1 MASLLPDYEYDIFI
15 SYRQKDNKGDN
26 WVTLFVDALKTELDK
41 TFKDDVSVYFDINP
55 HDGILDTH
63 DVSASLSQ
71 KLKCLIFIPVISR
84 TYCDPGSFA
93 WRNEFIEFV
102 KQAADDRIGLKVTL
116 PDNNVASRVLP
127 VVIHDLETSDI
138 KSCETLLEGSLRGI
152 EFIYREPGVNRPLT
166 RSDPEERNMNGTLYR
181 NQINRVANAVKE
193 IISGLKSAY
202 QEKKNTPDSL
212 AIAEKVPVPEK
223 SIIVLPFKNISA
235 DPDQDYFSDGLT
247 EEVISD
253 LSNIP
258 ELLVISRISAMTVK
272 GNGSTIKEIA
282 DKVNVRY
289 VLEGSVRKSA
299 NNLKINVQLI
309 DSVNEA
315 NVWAEKYQGKLEDI
329 FDIQEKVAQSIA
341 DALKIRLSSRDERK
355 IRERPIDNVFAYDC
369 YRKAFHEIFSYNRE
383 KIGVGL
389 NHLEQGLQIAG
400 ENALIYAGM
409 AFAYFQ
415 LVNAGVDP
423 ENNIGNAEYYAD
435 KAFAINPDLAEANFV
450 MALIST
456 LTMRPELGMEHII
469 RAYAG
474 KPEDPGIMLWMAHA
488 YCLIGRMESGKKML
502 KKCTRIDPFNP
513 MLNSVIGWNHFYSG
527 RFDLAVAPLVS
538 ACKAAPE
545 SSMNLF
551 WRALVMFYG
560 RKEDEA
566 YDFISHSIPEP
577 AKDSWSHL
585 SVFLKYVIKHEKG
598 QMRQLLDPDF
608 LKIHRIDPQNSYFI
622 ASFYARLGKK
632 KRALEWLENSV
643 EGGFM
648 NYPFMNEF
656 DPFLAG
662 IASED
667 RMKKLMKKVR
677 NKWEAFEI
685 FCHPEN
691 VITGAGGSVMKY

>member
-15 SYRQKDNKGDN
+15 SYRQKDNKGDD

-41 TFKDDVSVYFDINP
+41 TFKYYVSVYFDINP
-55 HDGILDTH
+55 HDGLLDTH
-63 DVSASLSQ
+63 DVSLSLRQ
-71 KLKCLIFIPVISR
+71 KLRCLIFIPVISR
-84 TYCDPGSFA
+84 TYCDTASFA
-93 WRNEFIEFV
+93 WQYEFIEFV
-102 KQAADDRIGLKVTL
+102 KQASADRIGLKVKL
-116 PDNNVASRVLP
+116 SDNNVASRVLP
-127 VVIHDLETSDI
+127 VVIHDLESSDI
-138 KSCETLLEGSLRGI
+138 KTCETLLDGNLRGI

-166 RSDPEERNMNGTLYR
+166 RSDPEERNMNGTIYR
-181 NQINRVANAVKE
+181 NQINRVANAVKD
-193 IISGLKSAY
+193 IISGLKSAENERRLAETLVPS
-202 QEKKNTPDSL
+202 EKN
-212 AIAEKVPVPEK
+212 PVPEK
-223 SIIVLPFKNISA
+223 SIIVLPFENLGA
-235 DPDQDYFSDGLT
+235 DPSQDYFSEGLT

-258 ELLVISRISAMTVK
+258 ELLVISRISAMTLRAS
-272 GNGSTIKEIA
+272 GNTIREIA
-282 DKVNVRY
+282 EKVNVRY

-299 NNLKINVQLI
+299 TNLKINVQLI
-309 DSVNEA
+309 DSATEA
-315 NVWAEKYQGKLEDI
+315 NIWAEKYQGKLEDI

-341 DALKIRLSSRDERK
+341 EALKIRLSSRDERR

-383 KIGVGL
+383 KIGIGL
-389 NHLEQGLQIAG
+389 GHLQQGLEIAG
-400 ENALIYAGM
+400 ENALIYAGI

-423 ENNIGNAEYYAD
+423 ENNLGNAEFYVD

-456 LTMRPELGMEHII
+456 LTVRPELGMEHIT

-488 YCLIGRMESGKKML
+488 YCLIGRVESGKEML
-502 KKCTRIDPFNP
+502 KRCTRIDPFNP

-527 RFDLAVAPLVS
+527 RFDLAVSPLLN

-560 RKEDEA
+560 GKENDA
-566 YDFISHSIPEP
+566 YDFISHNISEP

-585 SVFLKYVIKHEKG
+585 SVFLKYVIRHEKG
-598 QMRQLLDPDF
+598 RLRQLLDPDYV
-608 LKIHRIDPQNSYFI
+608 KIHRIDPQNSYFM
-622 ASFYARLGKK
+622 AAFYARMGKK
-632 KRALEWLENSV
+632 KKALDWLENAV
-643 EGGFM
+643 ERGFM
-648 NYPFMNEF
+648 NYPFMNGL
-656 DPFLAG
+656 DPF
-662 IASED
+662 ISEFTGED
-667 RMKKLMKKVR
+667 KMKKLMKKLK
-677 NKWEAFEI
+677 NKWEAFEV

-691 VITGAGGSVMKY
+691 VIAEVSSPA